1 MIKGAIFDLDG
12 TLLDSTSV
20 WQDVD
25 RAFFKKRGI
34 PFPDDYAANIAGKGL
49 YACAEY
55 TVARF
60 GLPESPSDLIA
71 EWTEGAREAYETSVP
86 LKEGAGDFLA
96 FLRKKGVALG
106 VATALSRRFLTPCL
120 ERLGVAPFFSTVV
133 STDDLPGLTKEDGRI
148 YRLAAQN
155 LSLPVSDCAAFEDS
169 PAGVACAKA
178 AGMRCYCVAD
188 PAFSSL
194 RAELTALSDGYFEN
208 FASLRAEM
216 EKTLLSL

>member
-12 TLLDSTSV
+12 TLLDSASV

-25 RAFFKKRGI
+25 RAFFQKRGI

-55 TVARF
+55 TVDRF
-60 GLPESPSDLIA
+60 SLPESPSDLIA
-71 EWTEGAREAYETSVP
+71 EWTEGAREAYETAVP
-86 LKEGAGDFLA
+86 LKDGARELLA
-96 FLRKKGVALG
+96 FLRRKGVSLG

-120 ERLGVAPFFSTVV
+120 ERLGVWDWFSTVV

-155 LSLPVSDCAAFEDS
+155 LSLPAADCAAFEDS
-169 PAGVACAKA
+169 PAGVSSAKA

-188 PAFSSL
+188 SAFLS
-194 RAELTALSDGYFEN
+194 RRDELTSLSDGYFED
-208 FASLRAEM
+208 FASLLSAFRAG
-216 EKTLLSL
+216 KI